1 MCLARLSAE
10 HDNLSAALRWACEEA
25 EADLALRLVGGLGWY
40 WWLSGHRLEGAQ
52 RSAEALALAGDDGD
66 PARLALAHAVH
77 GITSAGGEGKLGQAG
92 RSLAVTARYAR
103 DIRDAAPHPLVAIAV
118 PIMSMFSGLRQEAEA
133 QLEPLLGHPDGWV
146 AASARIFRAHLH
158 FNAGRSEE
166 GEADLVLALDT
177 FRTVGDRWG
186 WGTA

>member
-1 MCLARLSAE
+1 MLGRLV
-10 HDNLSAALRWACEEA
+10 RWACEAA
-25 EADLALRLVGGLGWY
+25 ETDLALRLVGGLGWY

-52 RSAEALALAGDDGD
+52 RSAEALTLAGDDAD

-77 GITSAGGEGKLGQAG
+77 GIRSAGGEGNLGQAG
-92 RSLAVTARYAR
+92 RSLAVTVRYAR
-103 DIRDAAPHPLVAIAV
+103 DLHGAAQHPLVAIAV
-118 PIMSMFSGLRQEAEA
+118 PIMSMFSGLQEEAES

-146 AASARIFRAHLH
+146 AASARIFRAHLY

-166 GEADLVLALDT
+166 GEADLLLALDE

-186 WGTA
+186 WETA